1 MKNKTAGRIL
11 FAVFAVALCV
21 AAYFAADLAFF
32 QYDDPLERASLR
44 VVNDGEALAFSYN
57 NDAITL
63 HSGNNTT
70 VYALTT
76 GGVAVVE
83 NDYTESLPADFRGS
97 FAAVQTGLSEDTDND
112 GIAENVTAVA
122 KTDLEYTQGYNAT
135 ENVFHSEAIPF
146 EVVYKDRE
154 SFTVYYQTEP
164 LKNAAI
170 TVELSDGTLKEFI
183 TDADGTVTGLNLNDV
198 RNGLTFTYR
207 PDTQNTYRINYQ
219 VEADTI
225 FTVRWLSAMLPFGMI
240 ILVSAVC
247 ITLDVLL
254 RKWLYQKEKM
264 PVGKTGITARDMRK
278 KRFVFGFE
286 TIRWIVMILSFA
298 LLIFGSRLTGT
309 VFSNVQLPV
318 FA

>member
-1 MKNKTAGRIL
+1 M
-11 FAVFAVALCV
+11 
-21 AAYFAADLAFF
+21 
-32 QYDDPLERASLR
+32 
-44 VVNDGEALAFSYN
+44 
-57 NDAITL
+57 
-63 HSGNNTT
+63 
-70 VYALTT
+70 
-76 GGVAVVE
+76 
-83 NDYTESLPADFRGS
+83 
-97 FAAVQTGLSEDTDND
+97 
-112 GIAENVTAVA
+112 
-122 KTDLEYTQGYNAT
+122 
-135 ENVFHSEAIPF
+135 
-146 EVVYKDRE
+146 
-154 SFTVYYQTEP
+154 
-164 LKNAAI
+164 
-170 TVELSDGTLKEFI
+170 
-183 TDADGTVTGLNLNDV
+183 TGLNLNDV